1 MLIYKSNDQD
11 SILEID
17 YMIKFVTFIYYR
29 FQNIKLMINIYKI
42 LL

>member
-1 MLIYKSNDQD
+1 MLIYKSNGQD

-17 YMIKFVTFIYYR
+17 YMIKLVTFIYYR